1 MPIASA
7 FLLCVVDRETG
18 RQETGR
24 KMRDRQ
30 GDGRQ
35 TGRRETGRETGKR
48 QGDGIAGY
56 GRQGEGR
63 GRRETGRKETWRLGD
78 RIVFSILGILEKV
91 GGNLLD
97 LRTDINVIDIMINK
111 INNFIQIGKHN

>member
-35 TGRRETGRETGKR
+35 TGRQIGRWETGR
-48 QGDGIAGY
+48 QA
-56 GRQGEGR
+56 
-63 GRRETGRKETWRLGD
+63 RRLKTGRLETSR
-78 RIVFSILGILEKV
+78 
-91 GGNLLD
+91 
-97 LRTDINVIDIMINK
+97 
-111 INNFIQIGKHN
+111 